1 MNNKTQYISEEGL
14 TKLRVDLEE
23 LVNVRRQEIAQRIHD
38 AKEHGDLAE
47 NAEYEDAKN
56 EQAFVEGQIQRLEAL
71 VKNATIIDGNHGTD
85 HVQIG
90 STVKV
95 DGSDGKESLHHRR
108 FDRGQPARGQDLER
122 VAGRPGPA
130 GQAQG
135 RVGRRPRPGRRL
147 LLQDP
152 RNQLSGRAA
161 VYWADELA
169 AAASGRRSSTIRSRP
184 PGTVHVGSLRGVVLH
199 DAIFRALRQAGLEA
213 TFLYGVDDMDAM
225 DSQAK
230 LTPDAVEKYMGAP
243 LSRVPA
249 PEGSSAANYAR
260 HFVGEIFFRTFEPLG
275 IKPEFYWVSELYAAG
290 RLDPYVRL
298 ALDRADRVR
307 DDLPAGQPRRAHQRL
322 AADAGDLRAAAARSA
337 RRTPPTGTVRR
348 SPTSASPTWFRGLAG
363 CGHEGRVSPLGGRA
377 KLPWNLEWAAK
388 WGLLGVTI
396 EGCGKDLATA
406 GGSRDRSD
414 AISREVF
421 EVEPPRNVAYEFL
434 NVGGKKMSTSKG
446 QGAAAHTI
454 AEVLPPEQLRFLFLR
469 PRPSQVIDFDPEGD
483 TIPRLF
489 DEFDRIAAATA
500 GREVK
505 GELPADHE
513 RLFAYSLLGPAP
525 DVAAAAAAF
534 RPAFAHLALLLQIPG
549 VDIAE
554 RMEAEKGA
562 PLTELEAGVLAERTA
577 AARAWLESVR
587 ARAGAPGR
595 SATMRVPEEVAALD
609 AEQRAYLAALA
620 AAAAAEK
627 PGPAMRGRV

>member
-1 MNNKTQYISEEGL
+1 
-14 TKLRVDLEE
+14 
-23 LVNVRRQEIAQRIHD
+23 
-38 AKEHGDLAE
+38 
-47 NAEYEDAKN
+47 
-56 EQAFVEGQIQRLEAL
+56 
-71 VKNATIIDGNHGTD
+71 
-85 HVQIG
+85 
-90 STVKV
+90 
-95 DGSDGKESLHHRR
+95 
-108 FDRGQPARGQDLER
+108 
-122 VAGRPGPA
+122 
-130 GQAQG
+130 
-135 RVGRRPRPGRRL
+135 
-147 LLQDP
+147 
-152 RNQLSGRAA
+152 

-169 AAASGRRSSTIRSRP
+169 AAVAGPQVVNDSKSPS
-184 PGTVHVGSLRGVVLH
+184 GTVHVGSLRGVVLH
-199 DAIFRALRQAGLEA
+199 DAIFRALRQAGHEA

-225 DSQAK
+225 DSQAL
-230 LTPDAVEKYMGAP
+230 LTPDAVERYMGAP

-275 IKPEFYWVSELYAAG
+275 ITPEFYWVSELYAAG
-290 RLDPYVRL
+290 RMDPYVKL

-307 DDLPAGQPRRAHQRL
+307 SIYRRVSHVERTASWLPIQVICEQCGRIGTTYATDWDGSTVAYVCKP
-322 AADAGDLRAAAARSA
+322 DMVTWAR
-337 RRTPPTGTVRR
+337 
-348 SPTSASPTWFRGLAG
+348 G
-363 CGHEGRVSPLGGRA
+363 CGYEGRISPLGGQA

-434 NVGGKKMSTSKG
+434 NIGGKKMSTSKG

-469 PRPSQVIDFDPEGD
+469 PRPSQVIEFDPEGD

-505 GELPADHE
+505 GELPADYQ
-513 RLFAYSLLGPAP
+513 RLFGYSLVGESP

-534 RPAFAHLALLLQIPG
+534 RPAFGHLALLLQIPG
-549 VDIAE
+549 VDIRD
-554 RMEAEKGA
+554 RMEAEKGSA
-562 PLTELEAGVLAERTA
+562 LTELEAAVLAERTSS
-577 AARAWLESVR
+577 ARAWLESYAPER
-587 ARAGAPGR
+587 ARLAIRRDA
-595 SATMRVPEEVAALD
+595 VPEEVAGLEAD
-609 AEQRAYLAALA
+609 QRSYLAALA
-620 AAAAAEK
+620 EAADGERPGSGDAWQGLIFRVAGESGLASGRAFGALYAAFLGRSNGPRAGWLLASLEPVFVVERLRAAAVE
-627 PGPAMRGRV
+627 

>member
-1 MNNKTQYISEEGL
+1 M
-14 TKLRVDLEE
+14 
-23 LVNVRRQEIAQRIHD
+23 
-38 AKEHGDLAE
+38 
-47 NAEYEDAKN
+47 
-56 EQAFVEGQIQRLEAL
+56 
-71 VKNATIIDGNHGTD
+71 
-85 HVQIG
+85 
-90 STVKV
+90 
-95 DGSDGKESLHHRR
+95 
-108 FDRGQPARGQDLER
+108 
-122 VAGRPGPA
+122 
-130 GQAQG
+130 
-135 RVGRRPRPGRRL
+135 
-147 LLQDP
+147 
-152 RNQLSGRAA
+152 
-161 VYWADELA
+161 YWADEIASQA
-169 AAASGRRSSTIRSRP
+169 AGPQVVNDSKSPS
-184 PGTVHVGSLRGVVLH
+184 GTVHVGSLRGVVLH
-199 DAIFRALRQAGLEA
+199 DAIYRALRQAGHEA
-213 TFLYGVDDMDAM
+213 KFLYGVDDMDAM
-225 DSQAK
+225 DSQAL
-230 LTPDAVEKYMGAP
+230 LTPDAVDRYMGVP

-249 PEGSSAANYAR
+249 PEGSTATSYAR

-290 RLDPYVRL
+290 QMDTYVKL

-307 DDLPAGQPRRAHQRL
+307 AIYQSVSHVE
-322 AADAGDLRAAAARSA
+322 RSA
-337 RRTPPTGTVRR
+337 AWLPIQVICEQCGRIGTTYATDWDGQTVAYVCK
-348 SPTSASPTWFRGLAG
+348 PDMVTWARG

-388 WGLLGVTI
+388 WGLFGVTI

-434 NVGGKKMSTSKG
+434 NVGGKKMSTSRG
-446 QGAAAHTI
+446 QGVAAHTI

-534 RPAFAHLALLLQIPG
+534 RPAFGHLALLLQIPG
-549 VDIAE
+549 VNIDE
-554 RMEAEKGA
+554 RMTAEKGSA
-562 PLTELEAGVLAERTA
+562 LTELEQSVLAQRVA
-577 AARAWLESVR
+577 SARAWLDSYAPER
-587 ARAGAPGR
+587 ARLAVQHDAVPAAVADLGADQR
-595 SATMRVPEEVAALD
+595 SYLGALAVAAEQERPQSGDAWQALIFRVAGEVGLASGRAFGALYAAFLGRTNGPRAGWLLASLD
-609 AEQRAYLAALA
+609 PAFVTERLRT
-620 AAAAAEK
+620 AAE
-627 PGPAMRGRV
+627 

>member
-1 MNNKTQYISEEGL
+1 
-14 TKLRVDLEE
+14 
-23 LVNVRRQEIAQRIHD
+23 
-38 AKEHGDLAE
+38 
-47 NAEYEDAKN
+47 
-56 EQAFVEGQIQRLEAL
+56 
-71 VKNATIIDGNHGTD
+71 
-85 HVQIG
+85 
-90 STVKV
+90 
-95 DGSDGKESLHHRR
+95 
-108 FDRGQPARGQDLER
+108 
-122 VAGRPGPA
+122 
-130 GQAQG
+130 
-135 RVGRRPRPGRRL
+135 
-147 LLQDP
+147 
-152 RNQLSGRAA
+152 

-169 AAASGRRSSTIRSRP
+169 AAASGRQVVNDSKSPS
-184 PGTVHVGSLRGVVLH
+184 GTVHVGSLRGVVLH
-199 DAIFRALRQAGLEA
+199 DAIFRALRQAGVEA

-290 RLDPYVRL
+290 RMDRFVRL

-307 DDLPAGQPRRAHQRL
+307 AIYLRVSHVERTSTWLPIQVICEQCGKIGTTYATDWNGETVAYKCMRDLVSWAH
-322 AADAGDLRAAAARSA
+322 
-337 RRTPPTGTVRR
+337 
-348 SPTSASPTWFRGLAG
+348 G

-469 PRPSQVIDFDPEGD
+469 PRPSQVIDFDPEGE

-513 RLFAYSLLGPAP
+513 RLFAYSLLAGRSVPEE
-525 DVAAAAAAF
+525 AAAF

-549 VDIAE
+549 VDIGE
-554 RMEAEKGA
+554 RIEAEKGA
-562 PLTELEAGVLAERTA
+562 PLTVRETDVLDERTA
-577 AARAWLESVR
+577 SARAWLDSYAPER
-587 ARAGAPGR
+587 ARLVVRRDALPD
-595 SATMRVPEEVAALD
+595 EVADLD
-609 AEQRAYLAALA
+609 PSQRAYLAALA
-620 AAAAAEK
+620 SAAESGRPGSGESWQSLIFRLASEMELPSGRAFGALYAAFLGRTNGPRAGWLLASLEPAFVVERLRAAAALAS
-627 PGPAMRGRV
+627 A

>member
-1 MNNKTQYISEEGL
+1 M
-14 TKLRVDLEE
+14 
-23 LVNVRRQEIAQRIHD
+23 
-38 AKEHGDLAE
+38 
-47 NAEYEDAKN
+47 
-56 EQAFVEGQIQRLEAL
+56 
-71 VKNATIIDGNHGTD
+71 
-85 HVQIG
+85 
-90 STVKV
+90 
-95 DGSDGKESLHHRR
+95 
-108 FDRGQPARGQDLER
+108 
-122 VAGRPGPA
+122 
-130 GQAQG
+130 
-135 RVGRRPRPGRRL
+135 
-147 LLQDP
+147 
-152 RNQLSGRAA
+152 
-161 VYWADELA
+161 YWADELA
-169 AAASGRRSSTIRSRP
+169 AAASGRQVVNDSKSPS
-184 PGTVHVGSLRGVVLH
+184 GTVHVGSLRGVVLH

-260 HFVGEIFFRTFEPLG
+260 HFVGEIFFQTFEPLG

-290 RLDPYVRL
+290 RLDPYMRL

-307 DDLPAGQPRRAHQRL
+307 EIYLRVSHVERTAAWLPLQVICEQCGKIGTTTATAWDGETVAYRCVPDLVSW
-322 AADAGDLRAAAARSA
+322 AR
-337 RRTPPTGTVRR
+337 
-348 SPTSASPTWFRGLAG
+348 G

-421 EVEPPRNVAYEFL
+421 EVEPPRNVPYEFL
-434 NVGGKKMSTSKG
+434 NVGGKKMSTSRG

-469 PRPSQVIDFDPEGD
+469 PRPSQVIEFDPEGD

-505 GELPADHE
+505 GELPADFE
-513 RLFAYSLLGPAP
+513 RVFAYSLLGPTP
-525 DVAAAAAAF
+525 DVAEAAAAF
-534 RPAFAHLALLLQIPG
+534 RPAFAHLALLAQIPG
-549 VDIAE
+549 VDIGE

-562 PLTELEAGVLAERTA
+562 PLTAFETAILTERIA
-577 AARAWLESVR
+577 SSRAWLESYAPER
-587 ARAGAPGR
+587 ARLTIRHDA
-595 SATMRVPEEVAALD
+595 VPEEVAALD
-609 AEQRAYLAALA
+609 APQHAYLAALA
-620 AAAAAEK
+620 AAAETDKPRSGDAWQGLIFRVAAEREL
-627 PGPAMRGRV
+627 PSGRAFGALYAAFLGRTNGPRAGWLLASLDPAFVVERLRAASAG

>member
-1 MNNKTQYISEEGL
+1 
-14 TKLRVDLEE
+14 
-23 LVNVRRQEIAQRIHD
+23 
-38 AKEHGDLAE
+38 
-47 NAEYEDAKN
+47 
-56 EQAFVEGQIQRLEAL
+56 
-71 VKNATIIDGNHGTD
+71 
-85 HVQIG
+85 
-90 STVKV
+90 
-95 DGSDGKESLHHRR
+95 
-108 FDRGQPARGQDLER
+108 
-122 VAGRPGPA
+122 
-130 GQAQG
+130 
-135 RVGRRPRPGRRL
+135 
-147 LLQDP
+147 
-152 RNQLSGRAA
+152 

-169 AAASGRRSSTIRSRP
+169 AAVSGPQIVNDSKSPS
-184 PGTVHVGSLRGVVLH
+184 GTVHVGSLRGVVLH
-199 DAIFRALRQAGLEA
+199 DAIHRALLGAGLA
-213 TFLYGVDDMDAM
+213 SRFLYGVDDMDAM
-225 DSQAK
+225 DSAAL
-230 LTPDAVEKYMGAP
+230 LTPDAVDRYMGAP

-249 PEGSSAANYAR
+249 PEGSSAPNYAR

-290 RLDPYVRL
+290 RLDPYVKL

-307 DDLPAGQPRRAHQRL
+307 DIYLRVSHVDRSSSWLPIQVICEQCGKIGTTYATAWDGSSVAYTCKPDMVAW
-322 AADAGDLRAAAARSA
+322 AR
-337 RRTPPTGTVRR
+337 
-348 SPTSASPTWFRGLAG
+348 G

-421 EVEPPRNVAYEFL
+421 EVEPPRNVSYEFL
-434 NVGGKKMSTSKG
+434 NIGGKKMSTSKG
-446 QGAAAHTI
+446 HGVAAHTI
-454 AEVLPPEQLRFLFLR
+454 AEILPPEQLRFLFLR
-469 PRPSQVIDFDPEGD
+469 PRPNQVIDFDPEGD

-513 RLFAYSLLGPAP
+513 RLYAYSLLGPSP
-525 DVAAAAAAF
+525 DVAGAAAAF

-562 PLTELEAGVLAERTA
+562 PLTDAEKAILAERTA
-577 AARAWLESVR
+577 SARAWLESYAPER
-587 ARAGAPGR
+587 ARLVVRRDA
-595 SATMRVPEEVAALD
+595 VPEEVSALD
-609 AEQRAYLAALA
+609 AEQKAYLAALA
-620 AAAAAEK
+620 AAAASQK
-627 PGPAMRGRV
+627 PGSGDAWQALIFEVAAETELASGRAFAALYAAFLGRTNGPRAGWLLASLDPEFVLERLRSAAG

>member
-1 MNNKTQYISEEGL
+1 
-14 TKLRVDLEE
+14 
-23 LVNVRRQEIAQRIHD
+23 
-38 AKEHGDLAE
+38 
-47 NAEYEDAKN
+47 
-56 EQAFVEGQIQRLEAL
+56 
-71 VKNATIIDGNHGTD
+71 
-85 HVQIG
+85 
-90 STVKV
+90 
-95 DGSDGKESLHHRR
+95 
-108 FDRGQPARGQDLER
+108 
-122 VAGRPGPA
+122 
-130 GQAQG
+130 
-135 RVGRRPRPGRRL
+135 
-147 LLQDP
+147 
-152 RNQLSGRAA
+152 

-169 AAASGRRSSTIRSRP
+169 AAVAGPQVVNDSKSPS
-184 PGTVHVGSLRGVVLH
+184 GTVHVGSLRGVVLH
-199 DAIFRALRQAGLEA
+199 DAIHRALLGAGLQSK
-213 TFLYGVDDMDAM
+213 FLYGVDDMDAM
-225 DSQAK
+225 DSAAL
-230 LTPDAVEKYMGAP
+230 LTPDAIERYMGAP

-260 HFVGEIFFRTFEPLG
+260 HFVGEIFLRTFEPLG
-275 IKPEFYWVSELYAAG
+275 IRPEFYWVSELYAAG
-290 RLDPYVRL
+290 QMDPCIRL

-307 DDLPAGQPRRAHQRL
+307 DIYRRVSHVERPSSWLPIQVICDQCGRIGTTYATDWDGATVAYQCKP
-322 AADAGDLRAAAARSA
+322 DMVSWAR
-337 RRTPPTGTVRR
+337 
-348 SPTSASPTWFRGLAG
+348 G

-434 NVGGKKMSTSKG
+434 NVGGKKMSTSRG

-469 PRPSQVIDFDPEGD
+469 PRPSQVIEFDPEGD

-489 DEFDRIAAATA
+489 DEFDRIASATA

-513 RLFAYSLLGPAP
+513 RLFAYSLVAAGEAPGIAGAGSATGEAP
-525 DVAAAAAAF
+525 DIAAAATGIAPGVVAAATTDSATGIAPGVVAAAGGPSPKVAAAAAAF

-549 VDIAE
+549 VDIRE

-562 PLTELEAGVLAERTA
+562 PLTELETAILAERTA
-577 AARAWLESVR
+577 SARAWLDSYAPER
-587 ARAGAPGR
+587 ARLVIRHDA
-595 SATMRVPEEVAALD
+595 VPDEVAALD
-609 AEQRAYLAALA
+609 AAQRGYLGALA
-620 AAAAAEK
+620 AVAGAESPRAGDAWQALIFRIASETELPSGRAFGALYAAFLGRTNGPRAGWLLASLEPAFVLDRLRAAA
-627 PGPAMRGRV
+627 G